1 MWFVKF
7 FPGGNFRRLELWLCS
22 GSGWHL
28 TNHQTVSTPSQFQR
42 VNSGVDAVGLLSL
55 FILIV
60 SILRLFH
67 LKMKTWLA
75 YFRTFPIHLGS
86 PWAFPE
92 DPNKHLH
99 QLLQML
105 YYRNGSWTLL
115 KSLEISNKHLFSHMI
130 ISSVST
136 SHNFVV
142 LKFIQWKNA
151 SSGRRATQY
160 NWRLRYKEFCSWGQV
175 CSFKMESLLAN
186 NAHGSGLE
194 GRPSRTKKTDGELN
208 GFGPG
213 MVNEVKNKNTLQ
225 YKVPPKTWEKLTSET
240 TFGHSKVVFRP
251 LLRTW
256 SSCTVISS

>member
-1 MWFVKF
+1 MQSVCFLF
-7 FPGGNFRRLELWLCS
+7 SF
-22 GSGWHL
+22 
-28 TNHQTVSTPSQFQR
+28 
-42 VNSGVDAVGLLSL
+42 SL
-55 FILIV
+55 FPFFVFFI
-60 SILRLFH
+60 SRS
-67 LKMKTWLA
+67 KTWLA

-151 SSGRRATQY
+151 SSGRRATLY

-175 CSFKMESLLAN
+175 CSFKMESLLTN

-213 MVNEVKNKNTLQ
+213 MVNEVRGFWENVCFRDIAIRAILR
-225 YKVPPKTWEKLTSET
+225 KTN
-240 TFGHSKVVFRP
+240 
-251 LLRTW
+251 
-256 SSCTVISS
+256 

>member
-1 MWFVKF
+1 MIYRAIQLIQIFLADERT
-7 FPGGNFRRLELWLCS
+7 NELTKVIQEVLAD
-22 GSGWHL
+22 L
-28 TNHQTVSTPSQFQR
+28 
-42 VNSGVDAVGLLSL
+42 
-55 FILIV
+55 
-60 SILRLFH
+60 
-67 LKMKTWLA
+67 KTWLA

-105 YYRNGSWTLL
+105 YSRNGSWTLL
-115 KSLEISNKHLFSHMI
+115 KSLEISNKQLFSHMI

-151 SSGRRATQY
+151 SSGRRATLY

-186 NAHGSGLE
+186 NAHGSGRSPKPDE
-194 GRPSRTKKTDGELN
+194 KDRRWTQWFWAWDDEWIHPQIAKKLG
-208 GFGPG
+208 G
-213 MVNEVKNKNTLQ
+213 
-225 YKVPPKTWEKLTSET
+225 
-240 TFGHSKVVFRP
+240 
-251 LLRTW
+251 
-256 SSCTVISS
+256 

>member
-7 FPGGNFRRLELWLCS
+7 YTGGNFRRLELWLCS

-105 YYRNGSWTLL
+105 YSRNGSWTLL

-151 SSGRRATQY
+151 SSGRRATLY

-175 CSFKMESLLAN
+175 CSFKMESLFGDRKCRFRDIAIRAIYVKSPQMTQIIPCLFEWFFVCLIC
-186 NAHGSGLE
+186 LE
-194 GRPSRTKKTDGELN
+194 LFYRLKWLKLS
-208 GFGPG
+208 
-213 MVNEVKNKNTLQ
+213 LQ
-225 YKVPPKTWEKLTSET
+225 PLPPK
-240 TFGHSKVVFRP
+240 
-251 LLRTW
+251 
-256 SSCTVISS
+256 

>member
-1 MWFVKF
+1 MYVVCKVFT
-7 FPGGNFRRLELWLCS
+7 GGNFRRLELWLCS

-105 YYRNGSWTLL
+105 YSRNGSWTLL
-115 KSLEISNKHLFSHMI
+115 KSLEISNKQLFSHMI

-175 CSFKMESLLAN
+175 CSFKMESLL
-186 NAHGSGLE
+186 E
-194 GRPSRTKKTDGELN
+194 
-208 GFGPG
+208 
-213 MVNEVKNKNTLQ
+213 KNKNTLQ

-251 LLRTW
+251 LLRTKRTFSQNPPMSRFW
-256 SSCTVISS
+256 IFFWWYLTPFPYQKAWRKWWGI